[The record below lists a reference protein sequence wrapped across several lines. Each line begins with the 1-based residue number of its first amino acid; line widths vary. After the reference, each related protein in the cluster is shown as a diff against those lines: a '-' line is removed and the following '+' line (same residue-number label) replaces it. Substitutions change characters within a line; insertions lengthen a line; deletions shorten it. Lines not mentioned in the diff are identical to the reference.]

1 MFDLSASVV
10 HNLLHT
16 DGGDQERLPPAG
28 PAPRLPCLPQGAQG
42 KALHE
47 GETVDTLHGMASYVY
62 MANPEEGRRL
72 LDQVAGLKKG

>member
-1 MFDLSASVV
+1 MPRVTRRQLRAAIHNAS
-10 HNLLHT
+10 
-16 DGGDQERLPPAG
+16 
-28 PAPRLPCLPQGAQG
+28 QG

-72 LDQVAGLKKG
+72 LDQVAGLRKG